1 MSEKTAMNWDDGSW
15 RPDDHA
21 DAEHAE
27 RAARGAHDGRPPLLE
42 IADLAVGYRT
52 RRGTVPAVKDV
63 SLTVERGRVTAI
75 VGESGS
81 GKSTSAMAALGLL
94 PGNAEVSGTIR
105 LDGRSLTG
113 LSEREWRG
121 IRGTRIGL
129 IPQDPNNSLN
139 PVKTIGASV
148 GEGLRIA
155 PRATRLSASARRRKV
170 IDLLGEVGIDHP
182 EVRYDQFPHQLS
194 GGMKQRALIAAAV
207 ATEPELIIADEPTSA
222 LDVTVQRAVLDLLD
236 RMRSGLGLG
245 ILFITHDLA
254 VAGDR
259 ADRLVVMQGG
269 EVKETGPTDRILT
282 DPRDPY
288 TKRLL
293 ADAPSLVSAVE
304 QATYRPGP
312 ATGADAPAPLLT
324 VTDLRREFGGGRGG
338 RGGQGAEP
346 FVAVDDVS
354 FTVAPGTTHAIVGE
368 SGSGK
373 STLGRMITAFQA
385 PTSGSVTLAASGT
398 VDAAVR
404 IDTLDRR
411 GRRDLRR
418 RVQMVYQ
425 NPYSSLDPRQT
436 VGKILAEP
444 LRNLTD
450 LSKEQVT
457 DRVREILDRVALG
470 AGSGS
475 VSGDIA
481 ARRPA
486 ELSGGQRQ
494 RVAIARALI
503 LGPEL
508 VVLDEAVSALDVT
521 VQAQILTLLDE
532 LQRDLGLT
540 YVFIS
545 HDLSVVREISDTVS
559 VMSHG
564 RQMEYGPT
572 SEIFEHPRTEFT
584 KKLLDAIPGH
594 RYRSGGLNLG
604 L

>member
-1 MSEKTAMNWDDGSW
+1 MTEKPDMNWDDGSW
-15 RPDDHA
+15 RPETHEDSGTAASDHA
-21 DAEHAE
+21 T
-27 RAARGAHDGRPPLLE
+27 PLLE
-42 IADLAVGYRT
+42 IRDLAVTYRT
-52 RRGTVPAVKDV
+52 RRGGVPAVKDV
-63 SLTVERGRVTAI
+63 SLTVERGKVTAI

-81 GKSTSAMAALGLL
+81 GKSTSAMATLGLL
-94 PGNAEVSGTIR
+94 PGNAEVSGTIK
-105 LDGRSLTG
+105 LDGRSITG
-113 LSEREWRG
+113 LSEREWRS

-155 PRATRLSASARRRKV
+155 PKAVRLSASDRKKKV
-170 IDLLGEVGIDHP
+170 LDLLEQVGIDNP
-182 EVRYDQFPHQLS
+182 EVRYDQYPHQLS

-222 LDVTVQRAVLDLLD
+222 LDVTVQRTILDLLD
-236 RMRSGLGLG
+236 RMRTELDLG

-269 EVKETGPTDRILT
+269 EVKEHGPTDRILT
-282 DPRDPY
+282 DPHDPY
-288 TKRLL
+288 TRRLL
-293 ADAPSLVSAVE
+293 SDAPSLVSAVE
-304 QATYRPGP
+304 QSTYRPGP
-312 ATGADAPAPLLT
+312 APDATALLT
-324 VTDLRREFGGGRGG
+324 VDTLRREFGGGDD
-338 RGGQGAEP
+338 P

-354 FTVAPGTTHAIVGE
+354 FTVAAGTTHAIVGE

-373 STLGRMITAFQA
+373 STLARMITAFQE
-385 PTSGSVTLAASGT
+385 PTSGTVTLAGVAGDT
-398 VDAAVR
+398 GDTADAADLR
-404 IDTLDRR
+404 IDEFGTFSKA

-425 NPYSSLDPRQT
+425 NPFSSLDPRQT

-450 LSKEQVT
+450 LSKTQISEKV
-457 DRVREILDRVALG
+457 EAILDRVALG
-470 AGSGS
+470 SGAGS
-475 VSGDIA
+475 VSGDVA
-481 ARRPA
+481 QRRPA

-503 LGPEL
+503 LDPEL

-521 VQAQILTLLDE
+521 VQAQILSLLDE

-540 YVFIS
+540 YLFIS
-545 HDLSVVREISDTVS
+545 HDLSVVREISDTVT

-564 RQMEYGPT
+564 RQVESGLT
-572 SEIFEHPRTEFT
+572 SEIFEHPQDGFT

>member
-1 MSEKTAMNWDDGSW
+1 MTEKPDMNWDDGSW
-15 RPDDHA
+15 RPDTHEASGTAAASGADHA
-21 DAEHAE
+21 A
-27 RAARGAHDGRPPLLE
+27 PLLE
-42 IADLAVGYRT
+42 IRDLAVTYRT
-52 RRGTVPAVKDV
+52 RRGGVPAVKDV
-63 SLTVERGRVTAI
+63 SLTVERGKVTAI

-81 GKSTSAMAALGLL
+81 GKSTSAMATLGLL
-94 PGNAEVSGTIR
+94 PGNAEVSGTIK
-105 LDGRSLTG
+105 LDGRSITG
-113 LSEREWRG
+113 LSEREWRS

-155 PRATRLSASARRRKV
+155 PKAVRLSAAERKKK
-170 IDLLGEVGIDHP
+170 ILDLLEQVGIDNP
-182 EVRYDQFPHQLS
+182 GVRYNQYPHQLS

-222 LDVTVQRAVLDLLD
+222 LDVTVQRTILDLLD
-236 RMRSGLGLG
+236 RMRTELDLG

-259 ADRLVVMQGG
+259 ADQLVVMQGG
-269 EVKETGPTDRILT
+269 EVKEHGPTDRILT
-282 DPRDPY
+282 DPHDPY
-288 TKRLL
+288 TRRLL
-293 ADAPSLVSAVE
+293 SDAPSLVSAVE
-304 QATYRPGP
+304 QSTYRPGP
-312 ATGADAPAPLLT
+312 APDATALLT
-324 VTDLRREFGGGRGG
+324 VDTLRREFGGGDDL
-338 RGGQGAEP
+338 

-354 FTVAPGTTHAIVGE
+354 FTVAAGTTHAIVGE

-373 STLGRMITAFQA
+373 STLARMITAFQE
-385 PTSGSVTLAASGT
+385 PSSGT
-398 VDAAVR
+398 VTLDDLR
-404 IDTLDRR
+404 IDEFGTFSKA

-418 RVQMVYQ
+418 RVQLVYQ
-425 NPYSSLDPRQT
+425 NPFSSLDPRQT

-450 LSKEQVT
+450 LSKTQISEKV
-457 DRVREILDRVALG
+457 EAILDRVALG
-470 AGSGS
+470 SGAGS
-475 VSGDIA
+475 VSGDVA
-481 ARRPA
+481 QRRPA

-503 LGPEL
+503 LDPEL

-521 VQAQILTLLDE
+521 VQAQILSLLDE

-540 YVFIS
+540 YLFIS
-545 HDLSVVREISDTVS
+545 HDLSVVREISDTVT

-564 RQMEYGPT
+564 RQVESGLT
-572 SEIFEHPRTEFT
+572 SEIFEHPQDEFT

>member
-1 MSEKTAMNWDDGSW
+1 MTEKPDMNWDDGSW
-15 RPDDHA
+15 RPDTHEASGTAAASGADHA
-21 DAEHAE
+21 A
-27 RAARGAHDGRPPLLE
+27 PLLE
-42 IADLAVGYRT
+42 IRDLAVTYRT
-52 RRGTVPAVKDV
+52 RRGGVPAVKNV
-63 SLTVERGRVTAI
+63 SVTVERGTVTAI

-81 GKSTSAMAALGLL
+81 GKSTSAMATLGLL
-94 PGNAEVSGTIR
+94 PGNTEVSGTIK
-105 LDGRSLTG
+105 LDGRLITN
-113 LSEREWRG
+113 LSEREWRS
-121 IRGTRIGL
+121 IRGTRVGL

-155 PRATRLSASARRRKV
+155 PKAVRLSASARKKKV
-170 IDLLGEVGIDHP
+170 LDLLEQVGIDNP
-182 EVRYDQFPHQLS
+182 EVRYDQYPHQLS

-222 LDVTVQRAVLDLLD
+222 LDVTVQRTILDLLD
-236 RMRSGLGLG
+236 RMRTELDLG

-259 ADRLVVMQGG
+259 ADQLVVMQGG
-269 EVKETGPTDRILT
+269 EVKEHGPTDRILT
-282 DPRDPY
+282 DPHDPY
-288 TKRLL
+288 TRRLL
-293 ADAPSLVSAVE
+293 SDAPSLVSAVE
-304 QATYRPGP
+304 QSTYRPGP
-312 ATGADAPAPLLT
+312 APDATALLT
-324 VTDLRREFGGGRGG
+324 VDTLRREFGGGDD
-338 RGGQGAEP
+338 P

-354 FTVAPGTTHAIVGE
+354 FTVAAGTTHAIVGE

-373 STLGRMITAFQA
+373 STLARMITAFQE
-385 PTSGSVTLAASGT
+385 PTSGTVTL
-398 VDAAVR
+398 DDLR
-404 IDTLDRR
+404 IDEFGTFSKV

-425 NPYSSLDPRQT
+425 NPFSSLDPRQT

-450 LSKEQVT
+450 LSKTQI
-457 DRVREILDRVALG
+457 REKVEAILDRVALG
-470 AGSGS
+470 SGAGS
-475 VSGDIA
+475 VSGDVA
-481 ARRPA
+481 QRRPA

-503 LGPEL
+503 LDPEL

-521 VQAQILTLLDE
+521 VQAQILSLLDE

-540 YVFIS
+540 YLFIS
-545 HDLSVVREISDTVS
+545 HDLSVVREISDTVT

-564 RQMEYGPT
+564 RQVESGLT
-572 SEIFEHPRTEFT
+572 SEIFEHPQDEFT
-584 KKLLDAIPGH
+584 EKLLDAIPGH

>member
-1 MSEKTAMNWDDGSW
+1 MTEKPDMNWDDGSW
-15 RPDDHA
+15 RPDTHEASGTAASDHA
-21 DAEHAE
+21 T
-27 RAARGAHDGRPPLLE
+27 PLLE
-42 IADLAVGYRT
+42 IRDLAVTYRT
-52 RRGTVPAVKDV
+52 RRGGVPAVKDV
-63 SLTVERGRVTAI
+63 SLTVERGKVTAI

-81 GKSTSAMAALGLL
+81 GKSTSAMATLGLL
-94 PGNAEVSGTIR
+94 PGNAEVSGTIK
-105 LDGRSLTG
+105 LDGRSITG
-113 LSEREWRG
+113 LSEREWRS

-155 PRATRLSASARRRKV
+155 PKAVRLSAAERKNKV
-170 IDLLGEVGIDHP
+170 LDLLEQVGIDNP
-182 EVRYDQFPHQLS
+182 GVRYDQYPHQLS

-222 LDVTVQRAVLDLLD
+222 LDVTVQRTILDLLD
-236 RMRSGLGLG
+236 RMRTELDLG

-259 ADRLVVMQGG
+259 ADQLVVMQGG
-269 EVKETGPTDRILT
+269 EVKEHGPTDRILT
-282 DPRDPY
+282 DPHDPY
-288 TKRLL
+288 TRRLL
-293 ADAPSLVSAVE
+293 SDAPSLVSAVE
-304 QATYRPGP
+304 QSTYRPGP
-312 ATGADAPAPLLT
+312 APDATALLT
-324 VTDLRREFGGGRGG
+324 VDTLRREFGGGDD
-338 RGGQGAEP
+338 P

-354 FTVAPGTTHAIVGE
+354 FTVAAGTTHAIVGE

-373 STLGRMITAFQA
+373 STLARMITAFQE
-385 PTSGSVTLAASGT
+385 PTSGTVTL
-398 VDAAVR
+398 DDLR
-404 IDTLDRR
+404 IDEFGTFSKA

-418 RVQMVYQ
+418 RVQLVYQ
-425 NPYSSLDPRQT
+425 NPFSSLDPRQT

-450 LSKEQVT
+450 LSKTQISEKV
-457 DRVREILDRVALG
+457 EAILDRVALG
-470 AGSGS
+470 SGAGS
-475 VSGDIA
+475 VSGDVA
-481 ARRPA
+481 QRRPA

-503 LGPEL
+503 LDPEL

-521 VQAQILTLLDE
+521 VQAQILSLLDE

-540 YVFIS
+540 YLFIS
-545 HDLSVVREISDTVS
+545 HDLSVVREISDTVT

-564 RQMEYGPT
+564 RQVESGLT
-572 SEIFEHPRTEFT
+572 SEIFEHPQDEFT
-584 KKLLDAIPGH
+584 EKLLDAIPGH

>member
-1 MSEKTAMNWDDGSW
+1 MTEKPDMNWDDGSW
-15 RPDDHA
+15 RPDTHEASGTAAASGADHA
-21 DAEHAE
+21 A
-27 RAARGAHDGRPPLLE
+27 PLLE
-42 IADLAVGYRT
+42 IRDLAVTYRT
-52 RRGTVPAVKDV
+52 RRGGVPAVKNV
-63 SLTVERGRVTAI
+63 SVTVERGTVTAI

-81 GKSTSAMAALGLL
+81 GKSTSAMATLGLL
-94 PGNAEVSGTIR
+94 PGNAEVSGTIK
-105 LDGRSLTG
+105 LDGRLITN
-113 LSEREWRG
+113 LSEREWRS
-121 IRGTRIGL
+121 IRGTRVGL

-155 PRATRLSASARRRKV
+155 PKAVRLSASARKKKV
-170 IDLLGEVGIDHP
+170 LDLLEQVGIDNP
-182 EVRYDQFPHQLS
+182 EVRYGQYPHQLS

-222 LDVTVQRAVLDLLD
+222 LDVTVQRTILDLLD
-236 RMRSGLGLG
+236 RMRTELDLG

-259 ADRLVVMQGG
+259 ADQLVVMQGG
-269 EVKETGPTDRILT
+269 EVKEHGPTDRILT
-282 DPRDPY
+282 DPHDPY
-288 TKRLL
+288 TRRLL
-293 ADAPSLVSAVE
+293 SDAPSLVSAVE
-304 QATYRPGP
+304 QSTYRPGP
-312 ATGADAPAPLLT
+312 APDATALLT
-324 VTDLRREFGGGRGG
+324 VDTLRREFGGGDD
-338 RGGQGAEP
+338 P

-354 FTVAPGTTHAIVGE
+354 FTVAAGTTHAIVGE

-373 STLGRMITAFQA
+373 STLARMITAFQE
-385 PTSGSVTLAASGT
+385 PTSGTVTL
-398 VDAAVR
+398 DDLR
-404 IDTLDRR
+404 IDEFGTFSKA

-425 NPYSSLDPRQT
+425 NPFSSLDPRQT

-450 LSKEQVT
+450 LSKTQI
-457 DRVREILDRVALG
+457 REKVEAILDRVALG
-470 AGSGS
+470 SGAGS
-475 VSGDIA
+475 VSGDVA
-481 ARRPA
+481 QRRPA

-503 LGPEL
+503 LDPEL

-521 VQAQILTLLDE
+521 VQAQILSLLDE

-540 YVFIS
+540 YLFIS
-545 HDLSVVREISDTVS
+545 HDLSVVREISDTVT

-564 RQMEYGPT
+564 RQVESGLT
-572 SEIFEHPRTEFT
+572 SEIFEHPQDEFT
-584 KKLLDAIPGH
+584 EKLLDAIPGH

>member
-1 MSEKTAMNWDDGSW
+1 MTEKPDMNWDDGSW
-15 RPDDHA
+15 RPDTHEASGTAAASGADHA
-21 DAEHAE
+21 A
-27 RAARGAHDGRPPLLE
+27 PLLE
-42 IADLAVGYRT
+42 IRDLAVTYRT
-52 RRGTVPAVKDV
+52 RRGGVPAVKDV
-63 SLTVERGRVTAI
+63 SLTVERGKVTAI

-81 GKSTSAMAALGLL
+81 GKSTSAMATLGLL
-94 PGNAEVSGTIR
+94 PGNAEVSGTIK
-105 LDGRSLTG
+105 LDGRSITG
-113 LSEREWRG
+113 LSEREWRS

-155 PRATRLSASARRRKV
+155 PKAVRLSAAERKNKV
-170 IDLLGEVGIDHP
+170 LDLLEQVGIDNP
-182 EVRYDQFPHQLS
+182 GVRYDQYPHQLS

-222 LDVTVQRAVLDLLD
+222 LDVTVQRTILDLLD
-236 RMRSGLGLG
+236 RMRTELDLG

-259 ADRLVVMQGG
+259 ADQLVVMQGG
-269 EVKETGPTDRILT
+269 EVKEHGPTDRILT
-282 DPRDPY
+282 DPHDPY
-288 TKRLL
+288 TRRLL
-293 ADAPSLVSAVE
+293 SDAPSLVSAVE
-304 QATYRPGP
+304 QSTYRPGP
-312 ATGADAPAPLLT
+312 APDATALLT
-324 VTDLRREFGGGRGG
+324 VDTLRREFGGGDD
-338 RGGQGAEP
+338 P

-354 FTVAPGTTHAIVGE
+354 FTVAAGTTHAIVGE

-373 STLGRMITAFQA
+373 STLARMITAFQE
-385 PTSGSVTLAASGT
+385 PTSGTVTL
-398 VDAAVR
+398 DDLR
-404 IDTLDRR
+404 IDEFGTFSKA

-418 RVQMVYQ
+418 RVQLVYQ
-425 NPYSSLDPRQT
+425 NPFSSLDPRQT

-450 LSKEQVT
+450 LSKTQISEKV
-457 DRVREILDRVALG
+457 EAILDRVALG
-470 AGSGS
+470 SGAGS
-475 VSGDIA
+475 VSGDVA
-481 ARRPA
+481 QRRPA

-503 LGPEL
+503 LDPEL

-521 VQAQILTLLDE
+521 VQAQILSLLDE

-540 YVFIS
+540 YLFIS
-545 HDLSVVREISDTVS
+545 HDLSVVREISDTVT

-564 RQMEYGPT
+564 RQVESGLT
-572 SEIFEHPRTEFT
+572 SEIFEHPQDEFT

>member
-1 MSEKTAMNWDDGSW
+1 MNWDDGSW
-15 RPDDHA
+15 RPDTHEASGTAAASGADHA
-21 DAEHAE
+21 A
-27 RAARGAHDGRPPLLE
+27 PLLE
-42 IADLAVGYRT
+42 IRDLAVTYRT
-52 RRGTVPAVKDV
+52 RRGGVPAVKNV
-63 SLTVERGRVTAI
+63 SVTVERGTVTAI

-81 GKSTSAMAALGLL
+81 GKSTSAMATLGLL
-94 PGNAEVSGTIR
+94 PGNAEVSGTIK
-105 LDGRSLTG
+105 LDGRLITN
-113 LSEREWRG
+113 LSEREWRS
-121 IRGTRIGL
+121 IRGTRVGL

-155 PRATRLSASARRRKV
+155 PKAVRLSASARKKKV
-170 IDLLGEVGIDHP
+170 LDLLEQVGIDNP
-182 EVRYDQFPHQLS
+182 EVRYDQYPHQLS
-194 GGMKQRALIAAAV
+194 GGMKQRALIAAVV

-222 LDVTVQRAVLDLLD
+222 LDVTVQRTILDLLD
-236 RMRSGLGLG
+236 RMRTELDLG

-259 ADRLVVMQGG
+259 ADQLVVMQGG
-269 EVKETGPTDRILT
+269 EVKEHGPTDRILT
-282 DPRDPY
+282 DPHDPY
-288 TKRLL
+288 TRRLL
-293 ADAPSLVSAVE
+293 SDAPSLVSAVE
-304 QATYRPGP
+304 QSTYRPGP
-312 ATGADAPAPLLT
+312 APDATALLT
-324 VTDLRREFGGGRGG
+324 VDTLRREFGGGDD
-338 RGGQGAEP
+338 P

-354 FTVAPGTTHAIVGE
+354 FTVAAGTTHAIVGE

-373 STLGRMITAFQA
+373 STLARMITAFQE
-385 PTSGSVTLAASGT
+385 PTSGTVTL
-398 VDAAVR
+398 DDLR
-404 IDTLDRR
+404 IDEFGTFSKV

-425 NPYSSLDPRQT
+425 NPFSSLDPRQT

-450 LSKEQVT
+450 LSKTQI
-457 DRVREILDRVALG
+457 REKVEAILDRVALG
-470 AGSGS
+470 SGAGS
-475 VSGDIA
+475 VSGDVA
-481 ARRPA
+481 QRRPA

-503 LGPEL
+503 LDPEL

-521 VQAQILTLLDE
+521 VQAQILSLLDE

-540 YVFIS
+540 YLFIS
-545 HDLSVVREISDTVS
+545 HDLSVVREISDTVT

-564 RQMEYGPT
+564 RQVESGLT
-572 SEIFEHPRTEFT
+572 SEIFEHPQDEFT
-584 KKLLDAIPGH
+584 EKLLDAIPGH

>member
-1 MSEKTAMNWDDGSW
+1 MTEKPDMNWDDGSW
-15 RPDDHA
+15 RPDTHEASGTAAASGADHA
-21 DAEHAE
+21 A
-27 RAARGAHDGRPPLLE
+27 PLLE
-42 IADLAVGYRT
+42 IRDLAVTYRT
-52 RRGTVPAVKDV
+52 RRGGVPAVKDV
-63 SLTVERGRVTAI
+63 SLTVERGKVTAI

-81 GKSTSAMAALGLL
+81 GKSTSAMATLGLL
-94 PGNAEVSGTIR
+94 PGNAEVSGTIK
-105 LDGRSLTG
+105 LDGRSITG
-113 LSEREWRG
+113 LSEREWRS

-139 PVKTIGASV
+139 PVKPIGASV

-155 PRATRLSASARRRKV
+155 PKAVRLSAAERKSKV
-170 IDLLGEVGIDHP
+170 LDLLEQVGIDNP
-182 EVRYDQFPHQLS
+182 GVRYDQYPHQLS

-222 LDVTVQRAVLDLLD
+222 LDVTVQRTILDLLD
-236 RMRSGLGLG
+236 RMRTELDLG

-259 ADRLVVMQGG
+259 ADQLVVMQGG
-269 EVKETGPTDRILT
+269 EVKEHGPTDRILT
-282 DPRDPY
+282 DPHDPY
-288 TKRLL
+288 TRRLL
-293 ADAPSLVSAVE
+293 SDAPSLVSAVE
-304 QATYRPGP
+304 QSTYRPGP
-312 ATGADAPAPLLT
+312 APDATALLT
-324 VTDLRREFGGGRGG
+324 VDTLRREFGGGDDL
-338 RGGQGAEP
+338 

-354 FTVAPGTTHAIVGE
+354 FTVAAGTTHAIVGE

-373 STLGRMITAFQA
+373 STLARMITAFQE
-385 PTSGSVTLAASGT
+385 PSSGT
-398 VDAAVR
+398 VTLDDLR
-404 IDTLDRR
+404 IDEFGTFSKA

-418 RVQMVYQ
+418 RVQLVYQ
-425 NPYSSLDPRQT
+425 NPFSSLDPRQT

-450 LSKEQVT
+450 LSKTQISEKV
-457 DRVREILDRVALG
+457 EAILDRVALG
-470 AGSGS
+470 SGAGS
-475 VSGDIA
+475 VSGDVA
-481 ARRPA
+481 QRRPA

-503 LGPEL
+503 LDPEL

-521 VQAQILTLLDE
+521 VQAQILSLLDE

-540 YVFIS
+540 YLFIS
-545 HDLSVVREISDTVS
+545 HDLSVVREISDTVT

-564 RQMEYGPT
+564 RQVESGLT
-572 SEIFEHPRTEFT
+572 SEIFEHPQDEFT

>member
-1 MSEKTAMNWDDGSW
+1 MNWDDGSW
-15 RPDDHA
+15 RPDTHEASGTAAASGADHA
-21 DAEHAE
+21 A
-27 RAARGAHDGRPPLLE
+27 PLLE
-42 IADLAVGYRT
+42 IRDLAVTYRT
-52 RRGTVPAVKDV
+52 RRGGVPAVKNV
-63 SLTVERGRVTAI
+63 SVTVERGTVTAI

-81 GKSTSAMAALGLL
+81 GKSTSAMATLGLL
-94 PGNAEVSGTIR
+94 PGNAEVSGTIK
-105 LDGRSLTG
+105 LDGRLITN
-113 LSEREWRG
+113 LSEREWRS
-121 IRGTRIGL
+121 IRGTRVGL

-155 PRATRLSASARRRKV
+155 PKAVRLSASARKKKV
-170 IDLLGEVGIDHP
+170 LDLLEQVGIDNP
-182 EVRYDQFPHQLS
+182 EVRYDQYPHQLS

-222 LDVTVQRAVLDLLD
+222 LDVTVQRTILDLLD
-236 RMRSGLGLG
+236 RMRTELDLG

-259 ADRLVVMQGG
+259 ADQLVVMQGG
-269 EVKETGPTDRILT
+269 EVKEHGPTDRILT
-282 DPRDPY
+282 DPHDPY
-288 TKRLL
+288 TRRLL
-293 ADAPSLVSAVE
+293 SDAPSLVSAVE
-304 QATYRPGP
+304 QSTYRPGP
-312 ATGADAPAPLLT
+312 APDATALLT
-324 VTDLRREFGGGRGG
+324 VDTLRREFGGGDD
-338 RGGQGAEP
+338 P

-354 FTVAPGTTHAIVGE
+354 FTVAAGTTHAIVGE

-373 STLGRMITAFQA
+373 STLARMITAFQE
-385 PTSGSVTLAASGT
+385 PTSGTVTL
-398 VDAAVR
+398 DDLR
-404 IDTLDRR
+404 IDEFGTFSKV

-425 NPYSSLDPRQT
+425 NPFSSLDPRQT

-450 LSKEQVT
+450 LSKTQI
-457 DRVREILDRVALG
+457 REKVEAILDRVALG
-470 AGSGS
+470 SGAGS
-475 VSGDIA
+475 VSGDVA
-481 ARRPA
+481 QRRPA

-503 LGPEL
+503 LDPEL

-521 VQAQILTLLDE
+521 VQAQILSLLDE

-540 YVFIS
+540 YIFIS
-545 HDLSVVREISDTVS
+545 HDLSVVREISDTVT

-564 RQMEYGPT
+564 RQVESGLT
-572 SEIFEHPRTEFT
+572 SEIFEHPQDDFTE
-584 KKLLDAIPGH
+584 KLLDAIPGH

>member
-1 MSEKTAMNWDDGSW
+1 MTEKPDMDWDDGSW
-15 RPDDHA
+15 RPDTHESSGTAAASGADHA
-21 DAEHAE
+21 A
-27 RAARGAHDGRPPLLE
+27 PLLE
-42 IADLAVGYRT
+42 IRDLAVTYRT
-52 RRGTVPAVKDV
+52 RRGGVPAVKNV
-63 SLTVERGRVTAI
+63 SVTVERGKVTAI

-81 GKSTSAMAALGLL
+81 GKSTSAMATLGLL
-94 PGNAEVSGTIR
+94 PGNAEVSGTIK
-105 LDGRSLTG
+105 LDGRLITN
-113 LSEREWRG
+113 LSEREWRS
-121 IRGTRIGL
+121 IRGTRVGL

-155 PRATRLSASARRRKV
+155 PKAVRLSASARKKKV
-170 IDLLGEVGIDHP
+170 LDLLEQVGIDNP
-182 EVRYDQFPHQLS
+182 EVRYDQYPHQLS

-222 LDVTVQRAVLDLLD
+222 LDVTVQRTILDLLD
-236 RMRSGLGLG
+236 RMRTELDLG

-259 ADRLVVMQGG
+259 ADQLVVMQGG
-269 EVKETGPTDRILT
+269 EVKEHGPTDRILT
-282 DPRDPY
+282 DPHDPY
-288 TKRLL
+288 TRRLL
-293 ADAPSLVSAVE
+293 SDAPSLVSAVE
-304 QATYRPGP
+304 QSTYRPGP
-312 ATGADAPAPLLT
+312 APDATALLT
-324 VTDLRREFGGGRGG
+324 VDTLRREFGGGDD
-338 RGGQGAEP
+338 P

-354 FTVAPGTTHAIVGE
+354 FTVAAGTTHAIVGE

-373 STLGRMITAFQA
+373 STLARMITAFQE
-385 PTSGSVTLAASGT
+385 PTSGTVTL
-398 VDAAVR
+398 DDLR
-404 IDTLDRR
+404 IDEFGTFSKA

-425 NPYSSLDPRQT
+425 NPFSSLDPRQT

-450 LSKEQVT
+450 LSKTQI
-457 DRVREILDRVALG
+457 REKVEAILDRVALG
-470 AGSGS
+470 SGAGS
-475 VSGDIA
+475 VSGDVA
-481 ARRPA
+481 QRRPA

-503 LGPEL
+503 LDPEL

-521 VQAQILTLLDE
+521 VQAQILSLLDE

-540 YVFIS
+540 YLFIS
-545 HDLSVVREISDTVS
+545 HDLSVVREISDTVT

-564 RQMEYGPT
+564 RQVESGLT
-572 SEIFEHPRTEFT
+572 SEIFEHPQDEFT
-584 KKLLDAIPGH
+584 EKLLDAIPGH

>member
-1 MSEKTAMNWDDGSW
+1 MTEKPDMNWDDGSW
-15 RPDDHA
+15 RPDTHESSGTAAASGADHA
-21 DAEHAE
+21 A
-27 RAARGAHDGRPPLLE
+27 PLLE
-42 IADLAVGYRT
+42 IRDLAVTYRT
-52 RRGTVPAVKDV
+52 RRGGVPAVKNV
-63 SLTVERGRVTAI
+63 SVTVERGKVTAI

-81 GKSTSAMAALGLL
+81 GKSTSAMATLGLL
-94 PGNAEVSGTIR
+94 PGNAEVSGTIK
-105 LDGRSLTG
+105 LDGRLITN
-113 LSEREWRG
+113 LSEREWRS
-121 IRGTRIGL
+121 IRGTRVGL

-155 PRATRLSASARRRKV
+155 PKAVRLSASARKKKV
-170 IDLLGEVGIDHP
+170 LDLLEQVGIDNP
-182 EVRYDQFPHQLS
+182 EVRYDQYPHQLS

-222 LDVTVQRAVLDLLD
+222 LDVTVQRTILDLLD
-236 RMRSGLGLG
+236 RMRTELDLG

-259 ADRLVVMQGG
+259 ADQLVVMQGG
-269 EVKETGPTDRILT
+269 EVKEHGPTDRILT
-282 DPRDPY
+282 DPHDPY
-288 TKRLL
+288 TRRLL
-293 ADAPSLVSAVE
+293 SDAPSLVSAVE
-304 QATYRPGP
+304 QSTYRPGP
-312 ATGADAPAPLLT
+312 APDATALLT
-324 VTDLRREFGGGRGG
+324 VDTLRREFGGGDD
-338 RGGQGAEP
+338 P

-354 FTVAPGTTHAIVGE
+354 FTVAAGTTHAIVGE

-373 STLGRMITAFQA
+373 STLARMITAFQE
-385 PTSGSVTLAASGT
+385 PTSGTVTL
-398 VDAAVR
+398 DDLR
-404 IDTLDRR
+404 IDEFGTFSKA

-425 NPYSSLDPRQT
+425 NPFSSLDPRQT

-450 LSKEQVT
+450 LSKTQI
-457 DRVREILDRVALG
+457 REKVEAILDRVALG
-470 AGSGS
+470 SGAGS
-475 VSGDIA
+475 VSGDVA
-481 ARRPA
+481 QRRPA

-503 LGPEL
+503 LDPEL

-521 VQAQILTLLDE
+521 VQAQILSLLDE

-540 YVFIS
+540 YLFIS
-545 HDLSVVREISDTVS
+545 HDLSVVREISDTVT

-564 RQMEYGPT
+564 RQVESGLT
-572 SEIFEHPRTEFT
+572 SEIFEHPQDEFT
-584 KKLLDAIPGH
+584 EKLLDAIPGH

>member
-1 MSEKTAMNWDDGSW
+1 MTEKPDMNWDDGSW
-15 RPDDHA
+15 RPDTHEASGTAAASGADHA
-21 DAEHAE
+21 A
-27 RAARGAHDGRPPLLE
+27 PLLE
-42 IADLAVGYRT
+42 IRDLAVTYRT
-52 RRGTVPAVKDV
+52 RRGGVPAVKNV
-63 SLTVERGRVTAI
+63 SVTVERGTVTAI

-81 GKSTSAMAALGLL
+81 GKSTSAMATLGLL
-94 PGNAEVSGTIR
+94 PGNAEVSGTIK
-105 LDGRSLTG
+105 LDGRLITN
-113 LSEREWRG
+113 LSEREWRS
-121 IRGTRIGL
+121 IRGTRVGL

-155 PRATRLSASARRRKV
+155 PKAVRLSASARKKKV
-170 IDLLGEVGIDHP
+170 LELLEQVGIDNP
-182 EVRYDQFPHQLS
+182 EVRYDQYPHQLS

-222 LDVTVQRAVLDLLD
+222 LDVTVQRTILDLLD
-236 RMRSGLGLG
+236 RMRTELDLG

-259 ADRLVVMQGG
+259 ADQLVVMQGG
-269 EVKETGPTDRILT
+269 EVKEHGPTDRILT
-282 DPRDPY
+282 DPHDPY
-288 TKRLL
+288 TRRLL
-293 ADAPSLVSAVE
+293 SDAPSLVSAVE
-304 QATYRPGP
+304 QSTYRPGP
-312 ATGADAPAPLLT
+312 APDATALLT
-324 VTDLRREFGGGRGG
+324 VDTLRREFGGGDD
-338 RGGQGAEP
+338 P

-354 FTVAPGTTHAIVGE
+354 FTVAAGTTHAIVGE

-373 STLGRMITAFQA
+373 STLARMITAFQE
-385 PTSGSVTLAASGT
+385 PTSGTVTL
-398 VDAAVR
+398 DDLR
-404 IDTLDRR
+404 IDEFGTFSKV

-425 NPYSSLDPRQT
+425 NPFSSLDPRQT

-450 LSKEQVT
+450 LSKTQI
-457 DRVREILDRVALG
+457 REKVEAILDRVALG
-470 AGSGS
+470 SGAGS
-475 VSGDIA
+475 VSGDVA
-481 ARRPA
+481 QRRPA

-503 LGPEL
+503 LDPEL

-521 VQAQILTLLDE
+521 VQAQILSLLDE

-540 YVFIS
+540 YLFIS
-545 HDLSVVREISDTVS
+545 HDLSVVREISDTVT

-564 RQMEYGPT
+564 RQVESGLT
-572 SEIFEHPRTEFT
+572 SEIFEHPQDEFT
-584 KKLLDAIPGH
+584 EKLLDAIPGH

>member
-1 MSEKTAMNWDDGSW
+1 MTEKPDMNWDDGSW
-15 RPDDHA
+15 RPDTHEASGTAAASGADHA
-21 DAEHAE
+21 A
-27 RAARGAHDGRPPLLE
+27 PLLE
-42 IADLAVGYRT
+42 IRDLAVTYRT
-52 RRGTVPAVKDV
+52 RRGGVPAVKNV
-63 SLTVERGRVTAI
+63 SVTVERGTVTAI

-81 GKSTSAMAALGLL
+81 GKSTSAMATLGLL
-94 PGNAEVSGTIR
+94 PGNAEVSGTIK
-105 LDGRSLTG
+105 LDGRLITN
-113 LSEREWRG
+113 LSEREWRS
-121 IRGTRIGL
+121 IRGTRVGL

-155 PRATRLSASARRRKV
+155 PKAVRLSASARKKKV
-170 IDLLGEVGIDHP
+170 LDLLEQVGIDNP
-182 EVRYDQFPHQLS
+182 EVRYDQYPHQLS

-222 LDVTVQRAVLDLLD
+222 LDVTVQRTILDLLD
-236 RMRSGLGLG
+236 RMRTELDLG

-259 ADRLVVMQGG
+259 ADQLVVMQGG
-269 EVKETGPTDRILT
+269 EVKEHGPTDRILT
-282 DPRDPY
+282 DPHDPY
-288 TKRLL
+288 TRRLL
-293 ADAPSLVSAVE
+293 SDAPSLVSAVE
-304 QATYRPGP
+304 QSTYRPGP
-312 ATGADAPAPLLT
+312 APDATALLT
-324 VTDLRREFGGGRGG
+324 VDTLRREFGGGDD
-338 RGGQGAEP
+338 P

-354 FTVAPGTTHAIVGE
+354 FTVAAGTTHAIVGE

-373 STLGRMITAFQA
+373 STLARMITAFQE
-385 PTSGSVTLAASGT
+385 PTSGTVTL
-398 VDAAVR
+398 DDLR
-404 IDTLDRR
+404 IDEFGTFSKA

-425 NPYSSLDPRQT
+425 NPFSSLDPRQT

-450 LSKEQVT
+450 LSKTQI
-457 DRVREILDRVALG
+457 REKVEAILDRVALG
-470 AGSGS
+470 SGAGS
-475 VSGDIA
+475 VSGDVA
-481 ARRPA
+481 QRRPA

-503 LGPEL
+503 LDPEL

-521 VQAQILTLLDE
+521 VQAQILSLLDE

-540 YVFIS
+540 YLFIS
-545 HDLSVVREISDTVS
+545 HDLSVVREISDTVT

-564 RQMEYGPT
+564 RQVESGLT
-572 SEIFEHPRTEFT
+572 SEIFEHPQDEFT
-584 KKLLDAIPGH
+584 EKLLDAIPGH

>member
-1 MSEKTAMNWDDGSW
+1 MNWDDGSW
-15 RPDDHA
+15 RPDTHEASGTAAASGADHA
-21 DAEHAE
+21 A
-27 RAARGAHDGRPPLLE
+27 PLLE
-42 IADLAVGYRT
+42 IRDLAVTYRT
-52 RRGTVPAVKDV
+52 RRGGVPAVKNV
-63 SLTVERGRVTAI
+63 SVTVERGKVTAI

-81 GKSTSAMAALGLL
+81 GKSTSAMATLGLL
-94 PGNAEVSGTIR
+94 PGNAEVSGTIK
-105 LDGRSLTG
+105 LDGRLITG
-113 LSEREWRG
+113 LSEREWRS
-121 IRGTRIGL
+121 IRGTRVGL

-155 PRATRLSASARRRKV
+155 PKAVRLSASARKKKV
-170 IDLLGEVGIDHP
+170 LDLLEQVGIDNP
-182 EVRYDQFPHQLS
+182 GVRYNQYPHQLS

-222 LDVTVQRAVLDLLD
+222 LDVTVQRTILDLLD
-236 RMRSGLGLG
+236 RMRTELDLG

-259 ADRLVVMQGG
+259 ADQLVVMQGG
-269 EVKETGPTDRILT
+269 EVKEHGPTDRILT
-282 DPRDPY
+282 DPHDPY
-288 TKRLL
+288 TRRLL
-293 ADAPSLVSAVE
+293 SDAPSLVSAVE
-304 QATYRPGP
+304 QSTYRPGP
-312 ATGADAPAPLLT
+312 APDATALLT
-324 VTDLRREFGGGRGG
+324 VDTLRREFGGGDD
-338 RGGQGAEP
+338 P

-354 FTVAPGTTHAIVGE
+354 FTVAAGTTHAIVGE

-373 STLGRMITAFQA
+373 STLARMITAFQE
-385 PTSGSVTLAASGT
+385 PTSGTVTL
-398 VDAAVR
+398 DDLR
-404 IDTLDRR
+404 IDEFGTFSKA

-425 NPYSSLDPRQT
+425 NPFSSLDPRQT

-450 LSKEQVT
+450 LSKTQISEKV
-457 DRVREILDRVALG
+457 EAILDRVALG
-470 AGSGS
+470 SGAGS
-475 VSGDIA
+475 VSGDVA
-481 ARRPA
+481 QRRPA

-503 LGPEL
+503 LDPEL

-521 VQAQILTLLDE
+521 VQAQILSLLDE

-540 YVFIS
+540 YLFIS
-545 HDLSVVREISDTVS
+545 HDLSVVREISDTVT

-564 RQMEYGPT
+564 RQVESGLT
-572 SEIFEHPRTEFT
+572 SEIFEHPQDEFT
-584 KKLLDAIPGH
+584 EKLLDAIPGH

>member
-1 MSEKTAMNWDDGSW
+1 MNWDDGSW
-15 RPDDHA
+15 RPDTHEASGTAAASGADHA
-21 DAEHAE
+21 A
-27 RAARGAHDGRPPLLE
+27 PLLE
-42 IADLAVGYRT
+42 IRDLAVTYRT
-52 RRGTVPAVKDV
+52 RRGGVPAVKNV
-63 SLTVERGRVTAI
+63 SVTVERGTVTAI

-81 GKSTSAMAALGLL
+81 GKSTSAMATLGLL
-94 PGNAEVSGTIR
+94 PGNAEVSGTIK
-105 LDGRSLTG
+105 LDGRLITN
-113 LSEREWRG
+113 LSEREWRS
-121 IRGTRIGL
+121 IRGTRVGL

-155 PRATRLSASARRRKV
+155 PKAVRLSASARKKKV
-170 IDLLGEVGIDHP
+170 LDLLEQVGIDNP
-182 EVRYDQFPHQLS
+182 GVRYDQYPHQLS

-222 LDVTVQRAVLDLLD
+222 LDVTVQRTILDLLD
-236 RMRSGLGLG
+236 RMRTELDLG

-259 ADRLVVMQGG
+259 ADQLVVMQGG
-269 EVKETGPTDRILT
+269 EVKEHGPTDRILT
-282 DPRDPY
+282 DPHDPY
-288 TKRLL
+288 TRRLL
-293 ADAPSLVSAVE
+293 SDAPSLVSAVE
-304 QATYRPGP
+304 QSTYRPGP
-312 ATGADAPAPLLT
+312 APDATALLT
-324 VTDLRREFGGGRGG
+324 VDTLRREFGGGDD
-338 RGGQGAEP
+338 P

-354 FTVAPGTTHAIVGE
+354 FTVAAGTTHAIVGE

-373 STLGRMITAFQA
+373 STLARMITAFQE
-385 PTSGSVTLAASGT
+385 PTSGTVTL
-398 VDAAVR
+398 DDLR
-404 IDTLDRR
+404 IDEFGTFSKV

-425 NPYSSLDPRQT
+425 NPFSSLDPRQT

-450 LSKEQVT
+450 LSKTQI
-457 DRVREILDRVALG
+457 REKVEAILDRVALG
-470 AGSGS
+470 SGAGS
-475 VSGDIA
+475 VSGDVA
-481 ARRPA
+481 QRRPA

-503 LGPEL
+503 LDPEL

-521 VQAQILTLLDE
+521 VQAQILSLLDE

-540 YVFIS
+540 YLFIS
-545 HDLSVVREISDTVS
+545 HDLSVVREISDTVT

-564 RQMEYGPT
+564 RQVESGLT
-572 SEIFEHPRTEFT
+572 SEIFEHPQDEFT
-584 KKLLDAIPGH
+584 EKLLDAIPGH

>member
-1 MSEKTAMNWDDGSW
+1 MTEKSDMNWDDGSW
-15 RPDDHA
+15 RPEAHEDSGTAGSDHA
-21 DAEHAE
+21 T
-27 RAARGAHDGRPPLLE
+27 PLLE
-42 IADLAVGYRT
+42 IRDLAVTYRT
-52 RRGTVPAVKDV
+52 RRGGVPAVKDV
-63 SLTVERGRVTAI
+63 SLTVERGKVTAI

-81 GKSTSAMAALGLL
+81 GKSTSAMATLGLL
-94 PGNAEVSGTIR
+94 PGNAEVSGTIK
-105 LDGRSLTG
+105 LDGRSITG
-113 LSEREWRG
+113 LSEREWRS
-121 IRGTRIGL
+121 IRGTRVGL

-155 PRATRLSASARRRKV
+155 PKAVRLSASARKKKV
-170 IDLLGEVGIDHP
+170 LDLLEQVGIDNP
-182 EVRYDQFPHQLS
+182 EVRYDQYPHQLS

-222 LDVTVQRAVLDLLD
+222 LDVTVQRTILDLLD
-236 RMRSGLGLG
+236 RMRTELDLG

-259 ADRLVVMQGG
+259 ADQLVVMQGG
-269 EVKETGPTDRILT
+269 EVKEHGPTDRILT
-282 DPRDPY
+282 DPHDPY
-288 TKRLL
+288 TRRLL
-293 ADAPSLVSAVE
+293 SDAPSLVSAVE
-304 QATYRPGP
+304 QSTYRPGP
-312 ATGADAPAPLLT
+312 APDATALLT
-324 VTDLRREFGGGRGG
+324 VDTLRREFGGGDD
-338 RGGQGAEP
+338 P

-354 FTVAPGTTHAIVGE
+354 FTVAAGTTHAIVGE

-373 STLGRMITAFQA
+373 STLARMITAFQE
-385 PTSGSVTLAASGT
+385 PTSGTVTL
-398 VDAAVR
+398 DDLR
-404 IDTLDRR
+404 IDEFGTFSKA

-418 RVQMVYQ
+418 RVQLVYQ
-425 NPYSSLDPRQT
+425 NPFSSLDPRQT

-450 LSKEQVT
+450 LSKTQISEKV
-457 DRVREILDRVALG
+457 EAILDRVALG
-470 AGSGS
+470 SGAGS
-475 VSGDIA
+475 VSGDVA
-481 ARRPA
+481 QRRPA

-503 LGPEL
+503 LDPEL

-521 VQAQILTLLDE
+521 VQAQILSLLDE

-540 YVFIS
+540 YLFIS
-545 HDLSVVREISDTVS
+545 HDLSVVREISDTVT

-564 RQMEYGPT
+564 RQVESGLT
-572 SEIFEHPRTEFT
+572 SEIFEHPQDEFT

>member
-1 MSEKTAMNWDDGSW
+1 MTEKPDMNWDDGSW
-15 RPDDHA
+15 RPDTHEASGTAAASGADHA
-21 DAEHAE
+21 A
-27 RAARGAHDGRPPLLE
+27 PLLE
-42 IADLAVGYRT
+42 IRDLAVTYRT
-52 RRGTVPAVKDV
+52 RRGGVPAVKDV
-63 SLTVERGRVTAI
+63 SLTVERGKVTAI

-81 GKSTSAMAALGLL
+81 GKSTSAMATLGLL
-94 PGNAEVSGTIR
+94 PGNAEVSGTIK
-105 LDGRSLTG
+105 LDGRLITG
-113 LSEREWRG
+113 LSEREWRS

-155 PRATRLSASARRRKV
+155 PKAVRLSAAERKNKV
-170 IDLLGEVGIDHP
+170 LDLLEQVGIDNP
-182 EVRYDQFPHQLS
+182 GVRYDQYPHQLS

-222 LDVTVQRAVLDLLD
+222 LDVTVQRTILDLLD
-236 RMRSGLGLG
+236 RMRTELDLG

-259 ADRLVVMQGG
+259 ADQLVVMQGG
-269 EVKETGPTDRILT
+269 EVKEHGPTDRILT
-282 DPRDPY
+282 DPHDPY
-288 TKRLL
+288 TRRLL
-293 ADAPSLVSAVE
+293 SDAPSLVSAVE
-304 QATYRPGP
+304 QSTYRPGP
-312 ATGADAPAPLLT
+312 APDATALLT
-324 VTDLRREFGGGRGG
+324 VDTLRREFGGGDD
-338 RGGQGAEP
+338 P

-354 FTVAPGTTHAIVGE
+354 FTVAAGTTHAIVGE

-373 STLGRMITAFQA
+373 STLARMITAFQE
-385 PTSGSVTLAASGT
+385 PTSGTVTL
-398 VDAAVR
+398 DDLR
-404 IDTLDRR
+404 IDEFGTFSKA

-418 RVQMVYQ
+418 RVQLVYQ
-425 NPYSSLDPRQT
+425 NPFSSLDPRQT

-450 LSKEQVT
+450 LSKTQISEKV
-457 DRVREILDRVALG
+457 EAILDRVALG
-470 AGSGS
+470 SGAGS
-475 VSGDIA
+475 VSGDVA
-481 ARRPA
+481 QRRPA

-503 LGPEL
+503 LDPEL

-521 VQAQILTLLDE
+521 VQAQILSLLDE

-540 YVFIS
+540 YLFIT
-545 HDLSVVREISDTVS
+545 HDLSVVREISDTVT

-564 RQMEYGPT
+564 RQVESGLT
-572 SEIFEHPRTEFT
+572 SEIFEHPQDEFT

>member
-1 MSEKTAMNWDDGSW
+1 MNWDDGSW
-15 RPDDHA
+15 RPDTHEASGTAAASGADHA
-21 DAEHAE
+21 A
-27 RAARGAHDGRPPLLE
+27 PLLE
-42 IADLAVGYRT
+42 IRDLAVTYRT
-52 RRGTVPAVKDV
+52 RRGGVPAVKDV
-63 SLTVERGRVTAI
+63 SLTVERGKVTAI

-81 GKSTSAMAALGLL
+81 GKSTSAMATLGLL
-94 PGNAEVSGTIR
+94 PGNAEVSGTIK
-105 LDGRSLTG
+105 LDGRSITG
-113 LSEREWRG
+113 LSEREWRS

-155 PRATRLSASARRRKV
+155 PKAVRLSAAERKKK
-170 IDLLGEVGIDHP
+170 ILDLLEQVGIDNP
-182 EVRYDQFPHQLS
+182 GVRYNQYPHQLS

-222 LDVTVQRAVLDLLD
+222 LDVTVQRTILDLLD
-236 RMRSGLGLG
+236 RMRTELDLG

-259 ADRLVVMQGG
+259 ADQLVVMQGG
-269 EVKETGPTDRILT
+269 EVKEHGPTDRILT
-282 DPRDPY
+282 DPHDPY
-288 TKRLL
+288 TRRLL
-293 ADAPSLVSAVE
+293 SDAPSLVSAVE
-304 QATYRPGP
+304 QSTYRPGP
-312 ATGADAPAPLLT
+312 APDATALLT
-324 VTDLRREFGGGRGG
+324 VDTLRREFGGGDDL
-338 RGGQGAEP
+338 

-354 FTVAPGTTHAIVGE
+354 FTVAAGTTHAIVGE

-373 STLGRMITAFQA
+373 STLARMITAFQE
-385 PTSGSVTLAASGT
+385 PSSGT
-398 VDAAVR
+398 VTLDDLR
-404 IDTLDRR
+404 IDEFGTFSKA

-418 RVQMVYQ
+418 RVQLVYQ
-425 NPYSSLDPRQT
+425 NPFSSLDPRQT

-450 LSKEQVT
+450 LSKTQISEKV
-457 DRVREILDRVALG
+457 EAILDRVALG
-470 AGSGS
+470 SGAGS
-475 VSGDIA
+475 VSGDVA
-481 ARRPA
+481 QRRPA

-503 LGPEL
+503 LDPEL

-521 VQAQILTLLDE
+521 VQAQILSLLDE

-540 YVFIS
+540 YLFIS
-545 HDLSVVREISDTVS
+545 HDLSVVREISDTVT

-564 RQMEYGPT
+564 RQVESGLT
-572 SEIFEHPRTEFT
+572 SEIFEHPQDEFT

>member
-1 MSEKTAMNWDDGSW
+1 MTEKPDMNWDDGSW
-15 RPDDHA
+15 RPETHEDSGTAASDHA
-21 DAEHAE
+21 T
-27 RAARGAHDGRPPLLE
+27 PLLE
-42 IADLAVGYRT
+42 IRDLAVTYRT
-52 RRGTVPAVKDV
+52 RRGGVPAVKDV
-63 SLTVERGRVTAI
+63 SLTVERGKVTAI

-81 GKSTSAMAALGLL
+81 GKSTSAMATLGLL
-94 PGNAEVSGTIR
+94 PGNAEVSGTIK
-105 LDGRSLTG
+105 LDGRSITG
-113 LSEREWRG
+113 LSEREWRS

-155 PRATRLSASARRRKV
+155 PKAVRLSASARKKKV
-170 IDLLGEVGIDHP
+170 LDLLEQVGIDNP
-182 EVRYDQFPHQLS
+182 EVRYDQYPHQLS

-222 LDVTVQRAVLDLLD
+222 LDVTVQRTILDLLD
-236 RMRSGLGLG
+236 RMRTELDLG

-269 EVKETGPTDRILT
+269 EVKEHGPTDRILT
-282 DPRDPY
+282 DPHDPY
-288 TKRLL
+288 TRRLL
-293 ADAPSLVSAVE
+293 SDAPSLVSAVE
-304 QATYRPGP
+304 QSTYRPGP
-312 ATGADAPAPLLT
+312 APDATALLT
-324 VTDLRREFGGGRGG
+324 VDTLRREFGGGDD
-338 RGGQGAEP
+338 P

-354 FTVAPGTTHAIVGE
+354 FTVAAGTTHAIVGE

-373 STLGRMITAFQA
+373 STLARMITAFQE
-385 PTSGSVTLAASGT
+385 PTSGTVTLAGVAGDT
-398 VDAAVR
+398 GDTADAADAADLR
-404 IDTLDRR
+404 IDEFGTFSKA

-425 NPYSSLDPRQT
+425 NPFSSLDPRRT

-450 LSKEQVT
+450 LSKTQISEKV
-457 DRVREILDRVALG
+457 EAILDRVALG
-470 AGSGS
+470 SGAGS
-475 VSGDIA
+475 VSGDVA
-481 ARRPA
+481 QRRPA

-503 LGPEL
+503 LDPEL

-521 VQAQILTLLDE
+521 VQAQILSLLDE

-540 YVFIS
+540 YLFIS
-545 HDLSVVREISDTVS
+545 HDLSVVREISDTVT

-564 RQMEYGPT
+564 RQVESGLT
-572 SEIFEHPRTEFT
+572 SEIFEHPQDAFT

>member
-1 MSEKTAMNWDDGSW
+1 MNWDDGSW
-15 RPDDHA
+15 RPDTHEASGTAAASGADHA
-21 DAEHAE
+21 A
-27 RAARGAHDGRPPLLE
+27 PLLE
-42 IADLAVGYRT
+42 IRDLAVTYRT
-52 RRGTVPAVKDV
+52 RRGGVPAVKNV
-63 SLTVERGRVTAI
+63 SVTVERGTVTAI

-81 GKSTSAMAALGLL
+81 GKSTSAMATLGLL
-94 PGNAEVSGTIR
+94 PGNAEVSGTIK
-105 LDGRSLTG
+105 LDGRLITN
-113 LSEREWRG
+113 LSEREWRS
-121 IRGTRIGL
+121 IRGTRVGL

-155 PRATRLSASARRRKV
+155 PKAVRLSASARKKKV
-170 IDLLGEVGIDHP
+170 LDLLEQVGIDNP
-182 EVRYDQFPHQLS
+182 EVRYDQYPHQLS

-222 LDVTVQRAVLDLLD
+222 LDVTVQRTILDLLD
-236 RMRSGLGLG
+236 RMRTELDLG

-259 ADRLVVMQGG
+259 ADQLVVMQGG
-269 EVKETGPTDRILT
+269 EVKEHGPTDRILT
-282 DPRDPY
+282 DPHDPY
-288 TKRLL
+288 TRRLL
-293 ADAPSLVSAVE
+293 SDAPSLVSAVE
-304 QATYRPGP
+304 QSTYRPGP
-312 ATGADAPAPLLT
+312 APDATALLT
-324 VTDLRREFGGGRGG
+324 VDTLRREFGGGDD
-338 RGGQGAEP
+338 P

-354 FTVAPGTTHAIVGE
+354 FTVAAGTTHAIVGE

-373 STLGRMITAFQA
+373 STLARMITAFQE
-385 PTSGSVTLAASGT
+385 PTSGTVTL
-398 VDAAVR
+398 DDLR
-404 IDTLDRR
+404 IDEFGTFSKA

-425 NPYSSLDPRQT
+425 NPFSSLDPRQT

-450 LSKEQVT
+450 LSKTQI
-457 DRVREILDRVALG
+457 REKVEAILDRVALG
-470 AGSGS
+470 SGAGS
-475 VSGDIA
+475 VSGDVA
-481 ARRPA
+481 QRRPA

-503 LGPEL
+503 LDPEL

-521 VQAQILTLLDE
+521 VQAQILSLLDE

-540 YVFIS
+540 YLFIS
-545 HDLSVVREISDTVS
+545 HDLSVVREISDTVT

-564 RQMEYGPT
+564 RQVESGLT
-572 SEIFEHPRTEFT
+572 SEIFEHPQDDFTE
-584 KKLLDAIPGH
+584 KLLDAIPGH

>member
-1 MSEKTAMNWDDGSW
+1 MTEKPDMNWDDGSW
-15 RPDDHA
+15 RPETHEDSGTAASDHA
-21 DAEHAE
+21 T
-27 RAARGAHDGRPPLLE
+27 PLLE
-42 IADLAVGYRT
+42 IRDLAVTYRT
-52 RRGTVPAVKDV
+52 RRGGVPAVKDV
-63 SLTVERGRVTAI
+63 SLTVERGKVTAI

-81 GKSTSAMAALGLL
+81 GKSTSAMATLGLL
-94 PGNAEVSGTIR
+94 PGNAEVSGTIK
-105 LDGRSLTG
+105 LDGRSITG
-113 LSEREWRG
+113 LSEREWRS

-155 PRATRLSASARRRKV
+155 PKAVRLSASARKKKV
-170 IDLLGEVGIDHP
+170 LDLLEQVGIDNP
-182 EVRYDQFPHQLS
+182 EVRYDQYPHQLS

-222 LDVTVQRAVLDLLD
+222 LDVTVQRTILDLLD
-236 RMRSGLGLG
+236 RMRTELDLG

-269 EVKETGPTDRILT
+269 EVKEHGPTDRILT
-282 DPRDPY
+282 DPHDPY
-288 TKRLL
+288 TRRLL
-293 ADAPSLVSAVE
+293 SDAPSLVSAVE
-304 QATYRPGP
+304 QSTYRPGP
-312 ATGADAPAPLLT
+312 APDATALLT
-324 VTDLRREFGGGRGG
+324 VDTLRREFGGGDD
-338 RGGQGAEP
+338 P

-354 FTVAPGTTHAIVGE
+354 FTVAAGTTHAIVGE

-373 STLGRMITAFQA
+373 STLARMITAFQE
-385 PTSGSVTLAASGT
+385 PTSGTVTLAGVAGDT
-398 VDAAVR
+398 GDTADAADLR
-404 IDTLDRR
+404 IDEFGTFSKA

-425 NPYSSLDPRQT
+425 NPFSSLDPRRT

-450 LSKEQVT
+450 LSKTQISEKV
-457 DRVREILDRVALG
+457 EAILDRVALG
-470 AGSGS
+470 SGAGS
-475 VSGDIA
+475 VSGDVA
-481 ARRPA
+481 QRRPA

-503 LGPEL
+503 LDPEL

-521 VQAQILTLLDE
+521 VQAQILSLLDE

-540 YVFIS
+540 YLFIS
-545 HDLSVVREISDTVS
+545 HDLSVVREISDTVT

-564 RQMEYGPT
+564 RQVESGLT
-572 SEIFEHPRTEFT
+572 SEIFEHPQDAFT

>member
-1 MSEKTAMNWDDGSW
+1 MTEKPDMNWDDGSW
-15 RPDDHA
+15 RPDTHEASGTAAASGADHA
-21 DAEHAE
+21 A
-27 RAARGAHDGRPPLLE
+27 PLLE
-42 IADLAVGYRT
+42 IRDLAVTYRT
-52 RRGTVPAVKDV
+52 RRGGVPAVKNV
-63 SLTVERGRVTAI
+63 SVTVERGTVTAI

-81 GKSTSAMAALGLL
+81 GKSTSAMATLGLL
-94 PGNAEVSGTIR
+94 PGNDEVSGTIK
-105 LDGRSLTG
+105 LDGRLITN
-113 LSEREWRG
+113 LSEREWRS
-121 IRGTRIGL
+121 IRGTRVGL

-155 PRATRLSASARRRKV
+155 PKAVRLSASARKKKV
-170 IDLLGEVGIDHP
+170 LELLEQVGIDNP
-182 EVRYDQFPHQLS
+182 EVRYDQYPHQLS

-222 LDVTVQRAVLDLLD
+222 LDVTVQRTILDLLD
-236 RMRSGLGLG
+236 RMRTELDLG

-259 ADRLVVMQGG
+259 ADQLVVMQGG
-269 EVKETGPTDRILT
+269 EVKEHGPTDRILT
-282 DPRDPY
+282 DPHDPY
-288 TKRLL
+288 TRRLL
-293 ADAPSLVSAVE
+293 SDAPSLVSAVE
-304 QATYRPGP
+304 QSTYRPGP
-312 ATGADAPAPLLT
+312 APDATALLT
-324 VTDLRREFGGGRGG
+324 VDTLRREFGGGDD
-338 RGGQGAEP
+338 P

-354 FTVAPGTTHAIVGE
+354 FTVAAGTTHAIVGE

-373 STLGRMITAFQA
+373 STLARMITAFQE
-385 PTSGSVTLAASGT
+385 PTSGTVTL
-398 VDAAVR
+398 DDLR
-404 IDTLDRR
+404 IDEFGTFSKV

-425 NPYSSLDPRQT
+425 NPFSSLDPRQT

-450 LSKEQVT
+450 LSKTQI
-457 DRVREILDRVALG
+457 REKVEAILDRVALG
-470 AGSGS
+470 SGAGS
-475 VSGDIA
+475 VSGDVA
-481 ARRPA
+481 QRRPA

-503 LGPEL
+503 LDPEL

-521 VQAQILTLLDE
+521 VQAQILSLLDE

-540 YVFIS
+540 YLFIS
-545 HDLSVVREISDTVS
+545 HDLSVVREISDTVT

-564 RQMEYGPT
+564 RQVESGLT
-572 SEIFEHPRTEFT
+572 SEIFEHPQDEFT
-584 KKLLDAIPGH
+584 EKLLDAIPGH